1 MVFAKTWRNSKSH
14 YAGSTCAFIKEKNPK
29 TKPFVC
35 SFTILSIHSQFLSA
49 ASFKSGWAS
58 PQGAEYPQP
67 ALMKSQGDNTQLGAG
82 GGYCKAHISQ
92 WHLHTHQTGSLKN
105 LPKLRKRE
113 NRYKNQLQKTV
124 LNKNLV
130 KKTFSNKS
138 RLNFGVVLFWMVA
151 FLMKQVY
158 FLNYFLTDKQL
169 RLDIPAEGVIC
180 AINISS
186 YSY

>member
-1 MVFAKTWRNSKSH
+1 MLAVLVLLSK
-14 YAGSTCAFIKEKNPK
+14 KRNPK
-29 TKPFVC
+29 TKPFVR
-35 SFTILSIHSQFLSA
+35 SFTVLSVHSQFLSA

-67 ALMKSQGDNTQLGAG
+67 ALMKSQGDNTQLGAEG
-82 GGYCKAHISQ
+82 GCCKAHISQ
-92 WHLHTHQTGSLKN
+92 WHLHTHTHTPQTGSLKN

-113 NRYKNQLQKTV
+113 NRYKNQLQKME
-124 LNKNLV
+124 LNKNLL
-130 KKTFSNKS
+130 KNTFSNKS
-138 RLNFGVVLFWMVA
+138 RLNLGVFLIWMVA

-158 FLNYFLTDKQL
+158 FLNYFGTDKQR
-169 RLDIPAEGVIC
+169 RLDISTEGVIH